1 MERIR
6 GASQRVNDL
15 MGEIS
20 AASEE
25 QSDGIGQISQAIT
38 QIDQGTQESSVAMHT
53 YNRSTESLQRE
64 IHALS
69 HSAQAFLSEAEI
81 KAIREGSTGNGSH
94 LQAILR
100 KSDIRGDRPAL
111 ASLVGSRTPSTSRS
125 ASSSEEEWV
134 TF

>member
-81 KAIREGSTGNGSH
+81 TAI
-94 LQAILR
+94 QATSAGR
-100 KSDIRGDRPAL
+100 HNGDRDWSKN
-111 ASLVGSRTPSTSRS
+111 ASKPKPLEQIEARGNKNRQSSLTSPTGENEW
-125 ASSSEEEWV
+125 AS
-134 TF
+134 F